1 MICVQVTDK
10 MGYGIRFHTL
20 DNRRL
25 TREQVRA
32 CVLAIKE
39 TIKNNSKVVQVEF
52 NDKKSYNNYNINFN
66 GVGKN
71 QHETFIFYSSFK
83 QNPAEEIV
91 DALDDKHETYRE
103 VITANG
109 KLEMCEV
116 KTARKKYDKIVKE
129 VLMKCQEITND
140 AFYIVCDDSFRYF
153 KKGISTTGKPTKRFL
168 KTLDE
173 VGKLRKYDWSKKNAK
188 LL

>member
-1 MICVQVTDK
+1 
-10 MGYGIRFHTL
+10 MGYGIRFHIL
-20 DNRRL
+20 DDRRI

-32 CVLAIKE
+32 CVLAIQE
-39 TIKNNSKVVQVEF
+39 IIKKHPKVVQVEF
-52 NDKKSYNNYNINFN
+52 KDKLSLNNYNINFN
-66 GVGKN
+66 GVGKKN

-83 QNPAEEIV
+83 ENIAEEIV
-91 DALDDKHETYRE
+91 DALDEKHQKYRE

-109 KLEMCEV
+109 YLEMCEV

-140 AFYIVCDDSFRYF
+140 AFDIICDDGF
-153 KKGISTTGKPTKRFL
+153 KYTKNGIVVRQGAVDYIEKGRKIITY

-173 VGKLRKYDWSKKNAK
+173 ISKLKKYDWSKKNAK
-188 LL
+188 L